1 MALSQPNQVNVK
13 QIATFIPA
21 LAVSLRLLSAAEN
34 HAAGLPVDEANVS
47 TVTNLISSQGKAPNR
62 VYPVHTRI
70 RATVFWIGE
79 PKGNGSSENNAVSAY
94 DDAWQEHYGG
104 YDDYN
109 SQRRAPTYCDGL
121 GFRPKQNPFYLDLP
135 FDDINNAK
143 AKVRRERVV
152 PWAAD
157 YRRELAGPAPFSL
170 MKNRWVKIWRQVG
183 DTTYTAYG
191 QIADAGPY
199 AYDDAAYVFG
209 THDERPRSRRA
220 KNAGMDVSPAL
231 RDYLH
236 FDGINNADNQ
246 VGWQFVER
254 EDVPTGPWTEI
265 ETTQQVYQP

>member
-1 MALSQPNQVNVK
+1 MTSSQRHKVNVK
-13 QIATFIPA
+13 RMAAFMSA
-21 LAVSLRLLSAAEN
+21 LTVSLRLLAAPEN
-34 HAAGLPVDEANVS
+34 PAASPPVDAARIPM
-47 TVTNLISSQGKAPNR
+47 VTNMIASQGKAPKR
-62 VYPVHTRI
+62 VYPVHTGI
-70 RATVFWIGE
+70 TATVFWIGE

-104 YDDYN
+104 YDDHT
-109 SQRRAPTYCDGL
+109 SQRRAPTYCNGL

-143 AKVRRERVV
+143 AKAMREQVV

-157 YRRELAGPAPFSL
+157 YRRELAGSVPFSI
-170 MKNRWVKIWRQVG
+170 MKNRWVKIWRKAG

-199 AYDDAAYVFG
+199 AYNDAAYVFG

-231 RDYLH
+231 RDYLR
-236 FDGINNADNQ
+236 FDGINNADNH
-246 VGWQFVER
+246 VDWQFVER

-265 ETTQQVYQP
+265 ETTRPVYQP